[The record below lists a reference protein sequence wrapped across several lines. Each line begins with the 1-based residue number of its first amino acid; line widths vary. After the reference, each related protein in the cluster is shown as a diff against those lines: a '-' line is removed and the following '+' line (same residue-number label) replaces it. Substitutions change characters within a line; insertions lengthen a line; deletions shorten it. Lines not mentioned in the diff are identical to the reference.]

1 MRQLL
6 PDWVGLLTYFAN
18 KVKEDP
24 FAYRYYENKVSEVE
38 DTTEKLI
45 LFILMQSDNDII
57 LIDQPEDDLD
67 NKIIYDEVITAIAKK
82 KQDIQFIF
90 ATHNANIPVL
100 GDAERIFVVEYQ
112 DTTID
117 ISQGNIDLKST
128 HKQIVDIMEGGEEAF
143 DKRQLIYTSWK

>member
-82 KQDIQFIF
+82 KQDIQFS
-90 ATHNANIPVL
+90 ASEL
-100 GDAERIFVVEYQ
+100 
-112 DTTID
+112 
-117 ISQGNIDLKST
+117 L
-128 HKQIVDIMEGGEEAF
+128 MEQF
-143 DKRQLIYTSWK
+143 PSSR